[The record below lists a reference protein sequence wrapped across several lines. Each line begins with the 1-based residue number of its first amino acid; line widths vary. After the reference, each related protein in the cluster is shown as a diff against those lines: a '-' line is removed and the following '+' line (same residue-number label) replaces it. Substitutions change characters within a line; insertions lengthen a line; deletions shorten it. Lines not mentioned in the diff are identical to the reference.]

1 MGAACGIGGP
11 KGFTLLF
18 SLSSNRSDQDEK
30 GILTQVHPVWS
41 MAVAQ
46 NGKQLAAATADHQIH
61 LWCLVTYQI
70 LISLRGHGDT
80 IWQIAYSP
88 DNRLLA
94 SASADGTI
102 RVWEVDN
109 GFPIGVLP
117 RTDANWIWCLAF
129 SPDSTTLV
137 SGGADTRMTL
147 WDVRAALDSCKLG
160 SGRLKV
166 HVRHAVTGEAF
177 NPNFGSHPLEGFYY
191 RDGTRMKGKSVYR
204 NFTPQGHQCVI
215 FYWEHPKDYPAEWDG
230 WWLADCVAE
239 PPYGIDPQTGQ
250 QMTVFARHAD
260 WRTRGP
266 PRIGWQVLGPN
277 MVPNAALDLL
287 IEPGAGVSLLDTRQ
301 YHQLRHPGEP
311 LPSMATNRWVLM
323 DHDLGVEVAKKWFA
337 HDKSIHGVA
346 FAPRDARKL
355 ASVGADGTLAIWDAE
370 RLKLM
375 TRLMGHIGVVTSVSI
390 SPMNDNL
397 IATGGDDHTVRLW
410 SMRDLTNDMVTQ
422 SRQSEHGFNLAHHIL
437 KGHQE
442 AVTSLKFCPTGH
454 LLASVSKDMTA
465 HIWNASAKQPTLNC
479 KFQAHEAWCRAVD
492 WTDDMS
498 ALLTASTDGL
508 ISVWRTPKGSRKTKE
523 ATLGA
528 EAAEGGAKEGSGGQ
542 RASLV
547 GGAKYAVGGR

>member
-1 MGAACGIGGP
+1 MGSGLSSK

-18 SLSSNRSDQDEK
+18 SLSSNRSDQDEQ
-30 GILTQVHPVWS
+30 GTLTQVHPVWS

-80 IWQIAYSP
+80 VWQVTYSP

-102 RVWEVDN
+102 RIWEVDT
-109 GFPIGVLP
+109 GFPMGVLP
-117 RTDANWIWCLAF
+117 RTDANWIWCLSF
-129 SPDSTTLV
+129 SPDSMTLV

-160 SGRLKV
+160 SGRLKLT
-166 HVRHAVTGEAF
+166 VRDAVTGAAF
-177 NPNFGSHPLEGFYY
+177 NPSFGAHPLEGYYY
-191 RDGTRMKGKSVYR
+191 RDGTRINGKSVYR

-215 FYWEHPKDYPAEWDG
+215 FFWEG

-239 PPYGIDPQTGQ
+239 PPYGVDAMTGQ
-250 QMTVFARHAD
+250 QMTIFARHTD
-260 WRTRGP
+260 WRTTGP
-266 PRIGWQVLGPN
+266 PRVGWNVLGPN
-277 MVPNAALDLL
+277 MVPNSSMDLL
-287 IEPGAGVSLLDTRQ
+287 VMPGNGVSLLDGRQ

-311 LPSMATNRWVLM
+311 MAPNAMNRWVLM
-323 DHDLGVEVAKKWFA
+323 DHDLGVEIAKKWFA
-337 HDKSIHGVA
+337 HDKSIHSVC

-355 ASVGADGTLAIWDAE
+355 ASVGADGTLAMWDAQS
-370 RLKLM
+370 LKLM
-375 TRLMGHIGVVTSVSI
+375 TRLMGHIGAVCSVSM

-410 SMRDLTNDMVTQ
+410 SMRDLTNDMVKQ
-422 SRQSEHGFNLAHHIL
+422 SRESERGYNLAHHIL
-437 KGHQE
+437 RGHQE
-442 AVTSLKFCPTGH
+442 AVTGVKFCPTGH
-454 LLASVSKDMTA
+454 LLASCSKDMTA

-498 ALLTASTDGL
+498 MLLTASTDGL
-508 ISVWRTPKGSRKTKE
+508 ISLWRTPKGSRKAKE
-523 ATLGA
+523 ATLNKDAEDEGA
-528 EAAEGGAKEGSGGQ
+528 KKEGSKLPFSGG
-542 RASLV
+542 